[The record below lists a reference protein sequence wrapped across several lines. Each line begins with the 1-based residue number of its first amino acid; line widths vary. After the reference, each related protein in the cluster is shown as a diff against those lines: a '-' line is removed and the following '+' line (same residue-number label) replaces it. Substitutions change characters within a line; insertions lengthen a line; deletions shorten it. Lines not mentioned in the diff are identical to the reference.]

1 MSDPLKT
8 NFLKKVQKVLEVH
21 EDEVVTF
28 TTSTLAQT
36 MLPHS
41 DPGDVPSYTR
51 RAGHL
56 TLTIQPYIEATG
68 REEYKNYGIPYGVI
82 PRLVLLWLIS
92 EAVITKNREVP
103 LGDSLTAFM
112 KNLDMVPTGG
122 RWGTITRL
130 KEQIKKLFYSRF
142 SLINSTEQGG
152 HLHNI
157 TIADDYYFFW
167 NHKRPD
173 QGTIFEN
180 KIILTESFFQEILRA
195 PVPLDLRVIKILKK
209 SPLALDI
216 YTWLTYRM
224 SYLNKPS
231 APIPWELLALQFGS
245 DYKAIWDFKIR
256 FIKTLNKIIQ
266 LYPVITKATEKGL
279 VLLPSR
285 TSISKKSF

>member
-1 MSDPLKT
+1 MTEPKA

-21 EDEVVTF
+21 EDEVLAF

-51 RAGHL
+51 RAGYV
-56 TLTIQPYIEATG
+56 TLTIQPYIEATNQG
-68 REEYKNYGIPYGVI
+68 TYKNYGIPYGTI
-82 PRLVLLWLIS
+82 PRLILLWLIS
-92 EAVITKNREVP
+92 EAVITRNREIF

-130 KEQIKKLFYSRF
+130 KEQIGKLFYSRF
-142 SLINSTEQGG
+142 SMVNSTTQGG

-167 NHKRPD
+167 SQKHPS
-173 QGTIFEN
+173 QGTILEN
-180 KIILTESFFQEILRA
+180 KVVLTESFFQEIVRS
-195 PVPLDLRVIKILKK
+195 PVPLDLRIVKILKK
-209 SPLALDI
+209 SPLSLDI

-224 SYLNKPS
+224 SYLEKPS

-256 FIKTLNKIIQ
+256 FIKTLNKIIEV
-266 LYPVITKATEKGL
+266 YPAITKATETGL
-279 VLLPSR
+279 ILLPSK
-285 TSISKKSF
+285 TSISKRSS